1 MANVLDIIGPVMVGP
16 SSSHTAGAA
25 RLGGVAR
32 ALLGAE
38 ATSARVTLYGSFAK
52 TFRGHGT
59 DRALAAGILGM
70 PPDDPRLRDALSI
83 AAERGVDI
91 LFEASDE
98 EAAHPNSARIRLRSA
113 DGAFVDVT
121 GCSVGGGQVL
131 VTSVDGMA
139 VRLTGARA
147 AFVVKHRD
155 APGLIAS
162 VTDVLAECGANICD
176 FSLSRE
182 KRGGVAVMTIEVEGD
197 LDPRARKRVERLR
210 DVVSC
215 TVLEPLGD
223 AGADATAPVR
233 LPGLSGIE
241 PGFAPAS
248 LAAFVA
254 EAERSGA
261 PLSTVVLAQQASAT
275 GLAPGEIYAG
285 MLGRLR
291 VMSECIDAGCAEGLR
306 SMSGL
311 VGGDARRMR
320 EALSGGRSAY
330 GDFMGGVVYRALAVS
345 ELNASM
351 GRIVA
356 APTAGSCGII
366 PGVLLTLR
374 DELGYTE
381 DDCAR
386 ALMTAGGVGLVI
398 QRNATL
404 AGAEGGCQAETG
416 AAAAMAAAAMVEL
429 RGGAPQASSDAAS
442 MAIQALLGLVCDPVA
457 GLVEVPC
464 AKRNATGATVA
475 VTCAE
480 MALAGVR
487 AAIPFDEAVDA
498 MRRVGS
504 SLPPSL
510 RETGEGGVAAT
521 PTAKSLAA
529 GFLSGCGLCGGC
541 S

>member
-1 MANVLDIIGPVMVGP
+1 MASILDIIGPVMVGP

-32 ALLGAE
+32 ALLGDE
-38 ATSARVTLYGSFAK
+38 AASARVTLYGSFAK
-52 TFRGHGT
+52 TYRGHGT
-59 DRALAAGILGM
+59 DRAIAAGILGM
-70 PPDDPRLRDALSI
+70 APDDPRLRDALSI
-83 AAERGVDI
+83 ADERGVDI
-91 LFEASDE
+91 AFEASDADVE
-98 EAAHPNSARIRLRSA
+98 HPNSARIRLRSA
-113 DGAFVDVT
+113 AGAEVDVT
-121 GCSVGGGQVL
+121 GRSVGGGQVL

-139 VRLTGARA
+139 VRLTGSRA

-176 FSLSRE
+176 FVLSRE
-182 KRGGVAVMTIEVEGD
+182 KRGGVAVMTIEVEGKV
-197 LDPRARKRVERLR
+197 DPRARKRVERLR

-223 AGADATAPVR
+223 TGAAAPEGTGV
-233 LPGLSGIE
+233 PDLSGIE
-241 PGFAPAS
+241 TGFSPSS

-254 EAERSGA
+254 EAERSGE
-261 PLSTVVLAQQASAT
+261 PLSSVVLAQQAAAGELSAEE
-275 GLAPGEIYAG
+275 LWSG

-306 SMSGL
+306 STSGL
-311 VGGDARRMR
+311 TGGDARRMR
-320 EALSGGRSAY
+320 GALADGRLAF

-356 APTAGSCGII
+356 APTAGSCGVI
-366 PGVLLTLR
+366 PAVVLTLR
-374 DELGYTE
+374 DELGCPE
-381 DDCAR
+381 DACVR
-386 ALMTAGGVGLVI
+386 ALVAAGGVGLVI

-429 RGGAPQASSDAAS
+429 RGGSPRAASDAAS

-464 AKRNATGATVA
+464 AKRNATGASVA

-487 AAIPFDEAVDA
+487 AAVPFDEAVDA
-498 MRRVGS
+498 MRRVGAA
-504 SLPPSL
+504 LPPSL

-521 PTAKSLAA
+521 PTAKALAA
-529 GFLSGCGLCGGC
+529 EFLSGCDLCGRC

>member
-1 MANVLDIIGPVMVGP
+1 MVGP

-32 ALLGAE
+32 ALLGDE
-38 ATSARVTLYGSFAK
+38 AASARVTLFGSFAK
-52 TFRGHGT
+52 TYSGHGT
-59 DRALAAGILGM
+59 DRAIAAGILGM
-70 PPDDPRLRDALSI
+70 APEDPRLRDALSI
-83 AAERGVDI
+83 ATERGVDI
-91 LFEASDE
+91 AFETSDADAE
-98 EAAHPNSARIRLRSA
+98 HPNSARIRLCSA
-113 DGAFVDVT
+113 GGAEVDVT

-155 APGLIAS
+155 TPGLIAS

-182 KRGGVAVMTIEVEGD
+182 KRGGVAVMTIEVEGEV
-197 LDPRARKRVERLR
+197 DPRARKRVERLR

-223 AGADATAPVR
+223 LGGADAEGVR
-233 LPGLSGIE
+233 VPDLTGIDA
-241 PGFAPAS
+241 GFAPFS

-261 PLSTVVLAQQASAT
+261 RLSSVVLAQQAAANN
-275 GLAPGEIYAG
+275 LAPEELWSG

-291 VMSECIDAGCAEGLR
+291 VMAESIDAGCVEGLR
-306 SMSGL
+306 STSGL
-311 VGGDARRMR
+311 TVGDARRVRAAFSEGRM
-320 EALSGGRSAY
+320 ASGGL
-330 GDFMGGVVYRALAVS
+330 MGGVVYRALAVS
-345 ELNASM
+345 ELNAAM

-366 PGVLLTLR
+366 PAVVLTLR
-374 DELGYTE
+374 DELGYAE
-381 DDCAR
+381 DDCVR
-386 ALMTAGGVGLVI
+386 ALIAAGGVGLVI

-429 RGGAPQASSDAAS
+429 RGGGPQAASDAAS
-442 MAIQALLGLVCDPVA
+442 MAIQALLGLVCDPVG

-464 AKRNATGATVA
+464 AKRNASGATVA

-487 AAIPFDEAVDA
+487 AVVPFDEAVDA
-498 MRRVGS
+498 MRRVGAA
-504 SLPPSL
+504 LPPSL

-521 PTAKSLAA
+521 PTAKALAA
-529 GFLSGCGLCGGC
+529 EFLSGCDLCGRC